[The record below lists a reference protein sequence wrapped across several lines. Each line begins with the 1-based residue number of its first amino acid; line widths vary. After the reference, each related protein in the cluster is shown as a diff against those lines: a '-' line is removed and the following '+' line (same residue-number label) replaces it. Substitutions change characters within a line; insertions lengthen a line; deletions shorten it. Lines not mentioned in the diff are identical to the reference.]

1 MIKYSLNC
9 GDCTNTFEG
18 WFPDSKDFS
27 KQKKTGQLLCPFC
40 DSGNVDKAIMAPN
53 IQKKQTQKK
62 NKVNIKGKK
71 RAKRSYIKPE
81 VKKEIC
87 QYIESKIKNMGPDAT
102 FNDSQQNAVIRPQS
116 ICFKTLDNAHAYG
129 FFYAAKKKNESLPPL
144 LVLCHGGPT
153 AATSPQWDP
162 MVQFWVQQGISVVD
176 VNYRGSTGYGLSLIH
191 I

>member
-62 NKVNIKGKK
+62 TVSSTNSVDYSSKDIMMAGQAKAVLRRINKYVEKNFENVGKK
-71 RAKRSYIKPE
+71 FYKE
-81 VKKEIC
+81 VKK
-87 QYIESKIKNMGPDAT
+87 
-102 FNDSQQNAVIRPQS
+102 SQAGKRDEKFYGTPSDDEVN
-116 ICFKTLDNAHAYG
+116 KLLDEG
-129 FFYAAKKKNESLPPL
+129 
-144 LVLCHGGPT
+144 
-153 AATSPQWDP
+153 
-162 MVQFWVQQGISVVD
+162 VD
-176 VNYRGSTGYGLSLIH
+176 LFHVPKVKDN
-191 I
+191 

>member
-62 NKVNIKGKK
+62 TVSSTNSVDYSSKDIMMAGQAKAVLRRINKYVEKNFENVGKK
-71 RAKRSYIKPE
+71 FYKE
-81 VKKEIC
+81 VKKSQAGKRDEKF
-87 QYIESKIKNMGPDAT
+87 YGTPSDEEVSKL
-102 FNDSQQNAVIRPQS
+102 
-116 ICFKTLDNAHAYG
+116 LDEG
-129 FFYAAKKKNESLPPL
+129 
-144 LVLCHGGPT
+144 
-153 AATSPQWDP
+153 
-162 MVQFWVQQGISVVD
+162 VD
-176 VNYRGSTGYGLSLIH
+176 LFHVPKVKDN
-191 I
+191 

>member
-62 NKVNIKGKK
+62 TVSSTNSVDYSSKDIMMAGQAKAVLRRINKYVEKNFENVGKK
-71 RAKRSYIKPE
+71 FYKE
-81 VKKEIC
+81 VKKSQAGKRDEKF
-87 QYIESKIKNMGPDAT
+87 YGTPSEEEVSKL
-102 FNDSQQNAVIRPQS
+102 
-116 ICFKTLDNAHAYG
+116 LDEG
-129 FFYAAKKKNESLPPL
+129 
-144 LVLCHGGPT
+144 
-153 AATSPQWDP
+153 
-162 MVQFWVQQGISVVD
+162 VD
-176 VNYRGSTGYGLSLIH
+176 LFHVPKVKDN
-191 I
+191 

>member
-62 NKVNIKGKK
+62 TVSSTNSEDYSSKDIMMAGQAKAVLRRINKYVEKNFENVGKK
-71 RAKRSYIKPE
+71 FYKE
-81 VKKEIC
+81 VKKSQAGKRDEKF
-87 QYIESKIKNMGPDAT
+87 YGTPSDEEVSKL
-102 FNDSQQNAVIRPQS
+102 
-116 ICFKTLDNAHAYG
+116 LDEG
-129 FFYAAKKKNESLPPL
+129 
-144 LVLCHGGPT
+144 
-153 AATSPQWDP
+153 
-162 MVQFWVQQGISVVD
+162 VD
-176 VNYRGSTGYGLSLIH
+176 LFHVPKVKDN
-191 I
+191 

>member
-62 NKVNIKGKK
+62 TISSTNSVDYSSKDIMMAGQAKAVLRRINKYVEKNFENVGKK
-71 RAKRSYIKPE
+71 FYKE
-81 VKKEIC
+81 VKKSQAGKRDEKF
-87 QYIESKIKNMGPDAT
+87 YGTPSEEEVSKL
-102 FNDSQQNAVIRPQS
+102 
-116 ICFKTLDNAHAYG
+116 LDEG
-129 FFYAAKKKNESLPPL
+129 
-144 LVLCHGGPT
+144 
-153 AATSPQWDP
+153 
-162 MVQFWVQQGISVVD
+162 VD
-176 VNYRGSTGYGLSLIH
+176 LFHVPKVKDN
-191 I
+191 

>member
-62 NKVNIKGKK
+62 TVSSTNSVDYSSKDIMMAGQAKAVLRKINKYVEKNFENVGKK
-71 RAKRSYIKPE
+71 FYKE
-81 VKKEIC
+81 VKK
-87 QYIESKIKNMGPDAT
+87 
-102 FNDSQQNAVIRPQS
+102 SQEGKRDEKFYGTPTDEEVN
-116 ICFKTLDNAHAYG
+116 KLLDEG
-129 FFYAAKKKNESLPPL
+129 
-144 LVLCHGGPT
+144 
-153 AATSPQWDP
+153 
-162 MVQFWVQQGISVVD
+162 VD
-176 VNYRGSTGYGLSLIH
+176 LFHVPKVKDH
-191 I
+191 